1 MLTSRLFITI
11 AAFSATAV
19 MSEARGLQ
27 PLFPPAEAYPTVAG
41 CTGARD
47 QLNTSADCTAYRVR
61 LSKLGSACVPADPS
75 SLARTV
81 CIADIRAV
89 YGRIATKCGGQA
101 RYLTCARNAGR
112 VAKTN

>member
-1 MLTSRLFITI
+1 MSTSTLFITI
-11 AAFSATAV
+11 AAFSVTAV
-19 MSEARGLQ
+19 MSEARGLR

-47 QLNTSADCTAYRVR
+47 ILNSSDDCTAYRVR
-61 LSKLGSACVPADPS
+61 LSKLGPACVPADPS
-75 SLARTV
+75 ALARTV
-81 CIADIRAV
+81 CVADIRAV
-89 YGRIATKCGGQA
+89 HGRIATKCGGQA

>member
-1 MLTSRLFITI
+1 MLTSRMFITI
-11 AAFSATAV
+11 AAFSATAL
-19 MSEARGLQ
+19 MSEARGLR

-47 QLNTSADCTAYRVR
+47 TLNSSDDCTAYRVR
-61 LSKLGSACVPADPS
+61 LSKLGAACVPADPS
-75 SLARTV
+75 ALARTV
-81 CIADIRAV
+81 CIADSRAV